1 MWCGVFLFIRTDCSS
16 LMHSLALWKFQNTV
30 KPSCLKR
37 PLKGSKKI
45 RPPKTGGLLTQV
57 HYIEKCTVGV

>member
-1 MWCGVFLFIRTDCSS
+1 MDVPKYSQT
-16 LMHSLALWKFQNTV
+16 
-30 KPSCLKR
+30 CLKR

-57 HYIEKCTVGV
+57 HYIEKCTVGGSERPLS